1 MKTHFKPLFVIIVA
15 IFAVSSCSRK
25 KNKFVSRNFHAVTAE
40 FNALYNGYLALEDG
54 KTTLNGSYQDDYW
67 EILPV
72 ERLQISEDIILP
84 GQTRNE
90 NFTRAEEKAAK
101 AIQKHSMNIEGKE
114 YNPQIDEAYLL
125 LGKARY
131 FDQRFVPALEA
142 FNYILY
148 KYPASDKINQAK
160 VWREKTNIRLDND
173 DLAIENLKRL
183 LRQEDLKGQD
193 LADATSILAQAYIN
207 IKSIDTAATQLE
219 IAANATKNQD
229 ERGRYRFIQGQL
241 YNKLGLKDSANRAFD
256 KVIDLNRRTPRIYLI
271 SAHLEKI
278 KNFDY
283 ENGDKLELA
292 EFLDDLETVRENRPY
307 LDKIYHQIGVHHLR
321 NGSEDLAVSYFN
333 KSLRTASRDQ
343 KLKSKNYETIGDITF
358 DEKLYAR
365 AGAYY
370 DSTLGVLKLNSKPY
384 RVIKRKRDNLEDV
397 IKYEAI
403 AKVDDSILNLINLS
417 DAEKLSYF
425 ETYVSKLKEKAE
437 AEQRKQEALKRN
449 TGLATNN
456 AVGSR
461 AAALEGANTFYFYNQ
476 ATVAYGKNEF
486 LRVWGE
492 RPLEDNWRWSNNTFS
507 SAGNIGAVANATSN
521 ATDGE
526 RFDAQFYISQIPTE
540 PKVIDSIAKERN
552 YAYYQLGLIYKEKFK
567 EYGLSKS
574 KFQELLESDPE
585 ERLILPSKY
594 NLYKIYELLGNN
606 DEASIAKEDIIANY
620 PESRYASILIN
631 PDAVK
636 LKDENSP
643 LALYESLY
651 AQHKAQNYE
660 AVITKS
666 EEYIK
671 ALDGEPIVPKFEL
684 LKATAKGRLYGFDAY
699 KEALSYVAVTYANT
713 EEGQQAQSLQNNV
726 LSKIESSEFVSDS
739 ITNDSKVIFKF
750 EKKNKEGI
758 NAYVKDLDEV
768 LKHVRYYK
776 LKTSVDVYDKDTS
789 FVVIHGFENLQ
800 VAKTFEQILLDK
812 DVKKITK
819 PYFAITSVN
828 YRILQIHK
836 NLNNYL
842 NLNNN

>member
-1 MKTHFKPLFVIIVA
+1 LKTHFKPLFVIIVA
-15 IFAVSSCSRK
+15 IFAISSCSRK

-574 KFQELLESDPE
+574 KFQELLESNPE

-594 NLYKIYELLGNN
+594 NLYKI
-606 DEASIAKEDIIANY
+606 
-620 PESRYASILIN
+620 
-631 PDAVK
+631 
-636 LKDENSP
+636 
-643 LALYESLY
+643 
-651 AQHKAQNYE
+651 
-660 AVITKS
+660 
-666 EEYIK
+666 
-671 ALDGEPIVPKFEL
+671 
-684 LKATAKGRLYGFDAY
+684 
-699 KEALSYVAVTYANT
+699 
-713 EEGQQAQSLQNNV
+713 
-726 LSKIESSEFVSDS
+726 
-739 ITNDSKVIFKF
+739 
-750 EKKNKEGI
+750 
-758 NAYVKDLDEV
+758 
-768 LKHVRYYK
+768 
-776 LKTSVDVYDKDTS
+776 
-789 FVVIHGFENLQ
+789 
-800 VAKTFEQILLDK
+800 
-812 DVKKITK
+812 
-819 PYFAITSVN
+819 
-828 YRILQIHK
+828 
-836 NLNNYL
+836 
-842 NLNNN
+842 